1 MVENNEIF
9 EINCLDVIQEISD
22 YIENEINPALRLSI
36 EAHLAKCA
44 HCTAIFDGTRNLIR
58 LVSNGQT
65 FELPV
70 GFSERL
76 QKRLQADLQKA

>member
-1 MVENNEIF
+1 MADNMEVF
-9 EINCLDVIQEISD
+9 EIDCLDVIQEISN
-22 YIENEINPALRLSI
+22 YIEQELDPGLRLSI

-58 LVSNGQT
+58 LVGDGQV
-65 FELPV
+65 FELPT

-76 QKRLQADLQKA
+76 QKRLQADLQEA